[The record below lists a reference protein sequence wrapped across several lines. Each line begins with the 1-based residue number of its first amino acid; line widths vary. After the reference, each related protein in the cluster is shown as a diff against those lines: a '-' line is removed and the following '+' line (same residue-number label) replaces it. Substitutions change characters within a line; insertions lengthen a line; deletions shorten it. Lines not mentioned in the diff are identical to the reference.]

1 MIEETDV
8 LHSLS
13 SLKMKIFVTNL
24 YLEKIKIFEK
34 NDKEVR
40 RISSFLILEPVWTIG
55 VGAEREHVAGDH
67 LPVVA
72 VDVGLAEQH
81 LYPHLCSLPDWHLS
95 CLIGRKSTL
104 VVPGKMSVLSGI
116 TCNCN

>member
-13 SLKMKIFVTNL
+13 SSKMKIFVTNL

-40 RISSFLILEPVWTIG
+40 RIGIFLVWL
-55 VGAEREHVAGDH
+55 GANQ
-67 LPVVA
+67 L
-72 VDVGLAEQH
+72 
-81 LYPHLCSLPDWHLS
+81 
-95 CLIGRKSTL
+95 
-104 VVPGKMSVLSGI
+104 
-116 TCNCN
+116 